1 MENKDFKN
9 IVKEIKKDVFAFE
22 YEISFITNTIKKYYD
37 DKNAKL
43 KENWKDL
50 LENDIK
56 ELEKNN

>member
-9 IVKEIKKDVFAFE
+9 IVKEIKKDVFASE